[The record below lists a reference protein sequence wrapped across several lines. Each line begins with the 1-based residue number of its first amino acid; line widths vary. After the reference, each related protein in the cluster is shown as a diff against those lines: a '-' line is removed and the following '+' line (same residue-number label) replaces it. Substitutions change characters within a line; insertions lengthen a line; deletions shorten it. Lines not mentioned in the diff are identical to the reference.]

1 MRTLSARTFRAR
13 QMDGVTRKR
22 FLRDLKRRSSK
33 RLDAP
38 SWLWS
43 SVVDLA
49 GVHEVAYLEHCRQY
63 SVENRAHIGRTRRA
77 KSSKLRHGER
87 K

>member
-1 MRTLSARTFRAR
+1 MEPAI
-13 QMDGVTRKR
+13 RKG

-49 GVHEVAYLEHCRQY
+49 GIHEVAYLEHCRQY
-63 SVENRAHIGRTRRA
+63 GLAAGRRKTRTQRA
-77 KSSKLRHGER
+77 
-87 K
+87 